1 MVKVDITQQDSQ
13 PRINET
19 GRLVYSELS
28 DTLFIKTIRAGVKAI
43 GGSETDPIFT
53 AWLAGPPNITEFTNN
68 AGYLSIVSVD
78 GVTITGDG
86 TPGNP
91 LVAASGAGDMTKAVY
106 DPTNILA
113 DAFDY
118 NNFYNTP
125 TIPSV
130 TPAALTKTD
139 DTNVTLTLGGSP
151 STALLQGVS
160 LTLGWTGTLADSRIA
175 SAATWNGKQN
185 AITTGTTAQYLRGD
199 LSLATFP
206 TNVSSFT
213 NDSGYITSAALS
225 PYLLKAGG
233 TMTGAFIES
242 VSTLTDAANISVDAT
257 LGNIFTVTLGGNRTL
272 SNPTGAVNGQRLTFR
287 VRQDGSGNRNLAFD
301 TKFRFGTDLTS
312 ITLSTGANKT
322 DYIGVIYHGVDDKFD
337 IVAIMKGF

>member
-1 MVKVDITQQDSQ
+1 MTKVNINQQDST

-19 GRLVYSELS
+19 GELVYSELS
-28 DTLFIKTIRAGVKAI
+28 DTLFIRTLRNGVKPI
-43 GGSETDPIFT
+43 GGSETDPVFT
-53 AWLAGPPNITEFTNN
+53 AWLAGPPNVTEFTND
-68 AGYLSIVSVD
+68 AGYLSTVAVD

-91 LVAASGAGDMTKAVY
+91 LIASGS
-106 DPTNILA
+106 
-113 DAFDY
+113 
-118 NNFYNTP
+118 
-125 TIPSV
+125 SV
-130 TPAALTKTD
+130 TPAALTKVD

-151 STALLQGVS
+151 TTALLQGVS

-175 SAATWNGKQN
+175 SAATWNAKQN
-185 AITTGTTAQYLRGD
+185 AITTGTTAQYFRGD

-213 NDSGYITSAALS
+213 NDSGYITSSALSPYLTSATAALTYYPLTNPSGYITSAALS

-242 VSTLTDAANISVDAT
+242 VVTLTDAANISVDAT

-272 SNPTGAVNGQRLTFR
+272 SNPTGAVNGQKMTFR
-287 VRQDGSGNRNLAFD
+287 ITQDGSGNRTLAFD

-312 ITLSTGANKT
+312 ITLTTTASKT
-322 DYIGVIYHGVDDKFD
+322 DYIGVIYNSADDKFD
-337 IVAIMKGF
+337 IIAFMKGY

>member
-1 MVKVDITQQDSQ
+1 MKIRIDKQNSTPV
-13 PRINET
+13 INEV
-19 GRLVYSELS
+19 GELVYSQYS
-28 DTLFIKTIRAGVKAI
+28 SSLFIKSTNNGVQQVALS
-43 GGSETDPIFT
+43 SESDPVFS
-53 AWLAGPPNITEFTNN
+53 AWLAGPPNVTEFTND

-91 LVAASGAGDMTKAVY
+91 LVASGS
-106 DPTNILA
+106 
-113 DAFDY
+113 
-118 NNFYNTP
+118 
-125 TIPSV
+125 SV

-175 SAATWNGKQN
+175 SATTWNAKQN

-206 TNVSSFT
+206 TNVSSFS

-287 VRQDGSGNRNLAFD
+287 VTQDGSGNRTLAFD

-312 ITLSTGANKT
+312 ITLSTSANKT
-322 DYIGVIYHGVDDKFD
+322 DYIGVIYHGADDKFD